1 MKISLVIGAII
12 MVAAAA
18 LAKADLVVKFIE
30 GAPKDRFVFINAG
43 ACPIIDAS
51 ILLDLSPAPSGLI
64 FDTED
69 KGPGIEVFQPLEM
82 IKGADT
88 LNSTP
93 TVKDVVMLEPG
104 KTIAFTID
112 VDDTTSKR
120 GITVTGSEIAGAQ
133 VTLKKSQSSASSK
146 FSKLAQAII
155 ELNDC

>member
-1 MKISLVIGAII
+1 

-93 TVKDVVMLEPG
+93 TVKDGETAIRLDVVILEPG

-112 VDDTTSKR
+112 IDDTTSKR

-133 VTLKKSQSSASSK
+133 VTLKTSQSSASSK
-146 FSKLAQAII
+146 FSTLAQAII